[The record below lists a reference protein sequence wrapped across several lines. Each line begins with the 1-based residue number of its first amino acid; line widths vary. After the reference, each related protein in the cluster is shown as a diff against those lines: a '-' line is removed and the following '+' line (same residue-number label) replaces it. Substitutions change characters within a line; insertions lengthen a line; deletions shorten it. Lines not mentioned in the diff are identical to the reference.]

1 MLALA
6 FSRDSAHR
14 AGRAGAFAV
23 LFGALA
29 VAVAPLSAGAQP
41 NPAASY
47 SRVRPPP
54 PQAALAEVQRPPP
67 SLRMPDVRGRSLEDA
82 QLMLRQLARRLPPT
96 VSSTPSGRPRGTVVA
111 QSPQPNAVISPEMRI
126 SLVVSSGPPIVVQLP
141 PFSPPQSSTPKP
153 PPQRPPAE
161 RPPPER
167 PPPQRPPEP
176 KPDLVTVPPLV
187 GLTAVE
193 ARDRLGLERL
203 LLGRATEQPSA
214 NSGCGILSSTPAG
227 GAPVPPGTS
236 VDYAQTSGRNLVP
249 SVIGLTEAAAAARLS
264 AAGFE
269 RAVNAVKPGVKRLD
283 AVAAQS
289 P

>member
-14 AGRAGAFAV
+14 AGRAGALAV

-41 NPAASY
+41 NPATY
-47 SRVRPPP
+47 SRVGPPP
-54 PQAALAEVQRPPP
+54 PRAALAEVQRPPP

-82 QLMLRQLARRLPPT
+82 QLMLRQLARRRPPM

-111 QSPQPNAVISPEMRI
+111 QSPQPNAVISPETRI

-153 PPQRPPAE
+153 PPQRPP
-161 RPPPER
+161 PER

-193 ARDRLGLERL
+193 ARNRLGLERL
-203 LLGRATEQPSA
+203 FLGHATDQPSP
-214 NSGCGILSSTPAG
+214 NPGGRILSSTPPAG
-227 GAPVPPGTS
+227 AQVPPGNS
-236 VDYAQTSGRNLVP
+236 VDYAETSGRNPVP
-249 SVIGLTEAAAAARLS
+249 SRIALNEADAASRL
-264 AAGFE
+264 
-269 RAVNAVKPGVKRLD
+269 RA
-283 AVAAQS
+283 
-289 P
+289 